1 MSSQDSQSSTVKA
14 WDPLVRVFHWSLVF
28 FFLLAFI
35 TEDDWLNL
43 HVQAGYAVTFL
54 IGFRLLWGLVGTRN
68 ARFMSFVKS
77 PRVVLTYLKGM
88 LSLKAPHYLGHNPLG
103 AAMVIALLLGIVLV
117 SITGMA
123 IIAPE
128 GNGPLAGTFFSTLS
142 GDWMEDVHEF
152 FANFTLLMVL
162 IHVSGVVVSSFL
174 EGENLV
180 KAMVTG
186 RKKSRSNWVDV
197 DPGKGKEIQY
207 QRTCKNQ
214 SGSHK
219 ADL

>member
-1 MSSQDSQSSTVKA
+1 MSFQDADSSTVKV

-77 PRVVLTYLKGM
+77 PTVMLTYFKGM
-88 LSLKAPHYLGHNPLG
+88 LSLKVPHYLGHNPLG
-103 AAMVIALLLGIVLV
+103 AAMVIVLLLGVALV
-117 SITGMA
+117 SFTGMV
-123 IIAPE
+123 IIASE
-128 GNGPLAGTFFSTLS
+128 GNGPLAGTVFSTLS
-142 GDWMEDVHEF
+142 GDWVEDVHEF
-152 FANFTLLMVL
+152 FANFTLLMVMA
-162 IHVSGVVVSSFL
+162 HVSGVLVSSFL

-180 KAMVTG
+180 KSMVTG
-186 RKKSRSNWVDV
+186 RKKNRQCWTDV
-197 DPGKGKEIQY
+197 NPGNGKE
-207 QRTCKNQ
+207 NQ
-214 SGSHK
+214 S
-219 ADL
+219 